1 MRDDDVAAPSVTRL
15 YPRQKQAPARRDAA
29 ESGEIISLSKY
40 EFAQFFAPGSPYRK
54 GIQDRA
60 TRIRKYAEAL
70 ERTALIGSNGALDLL
85 DVAALRPLER
95 AIREHEELIAFGR
108 ETGLIGRG
116 QP

>member
-1 MRDDDVAAPSVTRL
+1 MSTTRSSYKAAL
-15 YPRQKQAPARRDAA
+15 EELHHYL
-29 ESGEIISLSKY
+29 SGFVPLTKY